1 MAALQSNCA
10 TSEVS
15 SYKSSLEIC
24 LMMGATCGAFALA
37 LEPST
42 PSHESFIKPYAWVAP
57 KSIDIV
63 LNHNEIAI
71 ATRFAT

>member
-1 MAALQSNCA
+1 
-10 TSEVS
+10 
-15 SYKSSLEIC
+15 
-24 LMMGATCGAFALA
+24 MMGATCGAFALA

-42 PSHESFIKPYAWVAP
+42 TSHESFIKPYAWVAP